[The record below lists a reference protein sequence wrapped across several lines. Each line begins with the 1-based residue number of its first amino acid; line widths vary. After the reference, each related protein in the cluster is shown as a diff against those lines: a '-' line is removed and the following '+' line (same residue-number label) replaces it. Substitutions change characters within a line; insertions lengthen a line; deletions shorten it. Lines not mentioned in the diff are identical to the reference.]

1 MKIFQMYTKMLKNRS
16 CKYDKSRVRS
26 CFINI
31 CIFIQSYIAKNSL
44 RAPENI
50 TAQL

>member
-1 MKIFQMYTKMLKNRS
+1 MINHVYG
-16 CKYDKSRVRS
+16 RVLQL
-26 CFINI
+26 